1 MWRKN
6 EMEELQ
12 DRLLKNR
19 DELEWRIVLSFTQI
33 EKT

>member
-1 MWRKN
+1 
-6 EMEELQ
+6 MEELQ